1 MASDIIN
8 KMNNITLKDKAERT
22 CDNEKRKNYLNWDDY
37 FMAVAFLSAKRS
49 KDPITQVGAC
59 LVNEEQQI
67 VGIGYN
73 GMPKGCND
81 NEFPWGK
88 CSDDP
93 LNTKTFYVCHAEIN
107 AILNKNSSS
116 VKNCT
121 LYVVLFPCNECAK
134 VIIQSGI
141 KLIKYMSDKHAMKK
155 KTIAA
160 KRMFDAAGV
169 TYSQYISKTKKIT
182 IDFNEVDDDSKNK

>member
-1 MASDIIN
+1 
-8 KMNNITLKDKAERT
+8 
-22 CDNEKRKNYLNWDDY
+22 DNEKRKNYLNWDDY

-169 TYSQYISKTKKIT
+169 TYRMYDKRP
-182 IDFNEVDDDSKNK
+182 